1 MCFAR
6 WRFCA
11 YRAGVYAPFAG
22 WIRRSHHPAA
32 ICRLVRV
39 VVRVAAVVHQRAAG
53 VNVAEDIHVARNH
66 RAVSD
71 AAAAC
76 HTAKPGEFF
85 HHGNVAGKG
94 AERRIDGDIQR
105 FNARM
110 GRFHVDIYRLDAHGG
125 GRYVYGF

>member
-1 MCFAR
+1 MQYLQRKVITFSSEIARKGTNHVALKINILQQFAR

-76 HTAKPGEFF
+76 HTAKP
-85 HHGNVAGKG
+85 
-94 AERRIDGDIQR
+94 
-105 FNARM
+105 
-110 GRFHVDIYRLDAHGG
+110 
-125 GRYVYGF
+125 